1 MKNKK
6 SDKIE
11 KMGMIIFFTLWAVQ
25 MVVTFAIM
33 KGGM

>member
-6 SDKIE
+6 SDKVE
-11 KMGMIIFFTLWAVQ
+11 KIGMIIFFGLWAVQ

-33 KGGM
+33 KGGV

>member
-6 SDKIE
+6 PDKVE
-11 KMGMIIFFTLWAVQ
+11 KIGMIIFLGLWAVQ

-33 KGGM
+33 KGGV

>member
-11 KMGMIIFFTLWAVQ
+11 KLGMIIFFSLWAVQ
-25 MVVTFAIM
+25 MIATIIVM
-33 KGGM
+33 KGGI

>member
-11 KMGMIIFFTLWAVQ
+11 KIGMIIFFSLWAVQ
-25 MVVTFAIM
+25 MITTIIVM
-33 KGGM
+33 KGGI